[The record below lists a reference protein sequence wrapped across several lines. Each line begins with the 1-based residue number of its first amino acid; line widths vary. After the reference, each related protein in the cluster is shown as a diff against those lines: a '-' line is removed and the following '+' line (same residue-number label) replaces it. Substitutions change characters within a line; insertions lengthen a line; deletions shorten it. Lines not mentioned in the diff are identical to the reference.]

1 MLILILANY
10 KARYSKM
17 SMETNSTLI
26 TGLWEHTNEN
36 GEKVLIGRIGHNL
49 NAVITKNPNKTG
61 KQPDYYLH
69 FFNGSVNDA
78 KQLMKKS

>member
-1 MLILILANY
+1 
-10 KARYSKM
+10 
-17 SMETNSTLI
+17 MEPP
-26 TGLWEHTNEN
+26 
-36 GEKVLIGRIGHNL
+36 V
-49 NAVITKNPNKTG
+49 NPKG

>member
-1 MLILILANY
+1 
-10 KARYSKM
+10 M
-17 SMETNSTLI
+17 SMEANSTLI
-26 TGLWEHTNEN
+26 TGLWEHKNEN

-49 NAVITKNPNKTG
+49 NAVITKNLNKTG

-78 KQLMKKS
+78 KKYVIK